1 MVELF
6 IAPEK
11 WFTISYDS
19 DICRQNL
26 GIEVL
31 EKQLGIWAASR
42 GRVEGGRLEGGG
54 VGMGVL

>member
-19 DICRQNL
+19 DICRRNL
-26 GIEVL
+26 DIEVL
-31 EKQLGIWAASR
+31 EKQLGIWAAS
-42 GRVEGGRLEGGG
+42 GGREGGG
-54 VGMGVL
+54 RRVGMGVL